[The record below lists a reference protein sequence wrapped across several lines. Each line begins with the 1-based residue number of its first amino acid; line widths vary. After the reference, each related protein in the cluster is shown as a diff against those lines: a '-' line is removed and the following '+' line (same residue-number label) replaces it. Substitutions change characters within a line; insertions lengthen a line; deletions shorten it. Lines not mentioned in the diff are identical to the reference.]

1 MICSEW
7 PSLVYLSDRSQKVAC
22 DEKAGE
28 NGSLGATLR
37 PLSAVDEPDIPAPW
51 WRRTRY
57 AQEVAQEDLFR
68 EEQLCQWNKLIQL
81 SREAEGLTLPELALE
96 TRIKTCDRRP

>member
-1 MICSEW
+1 M
-7 PSLVYLSDRSQKVAC
+7 VYLSGRSRKVAC

-28 NGSLGATLR
+28 NGSHCLIGATLR
-37 PLSAVDEPDIPAPW
+37 PLSTVDVPDIPAPW

-57 AQEVAQEDLFR
+57 AQDVAQEVLFR
-68 EEQLCQWNKLIQL
+68 EEQLCQWSKLIKL